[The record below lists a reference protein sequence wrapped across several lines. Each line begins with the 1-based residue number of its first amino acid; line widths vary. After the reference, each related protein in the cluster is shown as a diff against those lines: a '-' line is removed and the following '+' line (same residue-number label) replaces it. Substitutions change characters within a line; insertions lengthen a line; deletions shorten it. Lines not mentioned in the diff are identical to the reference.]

1 MADKVDI
8 LVDLI
13 KMNEINTN
21 KKMDM
26 MSERLAT
33 HIDDN
38 KNDFDE
44 LKTIMRNVSID
55 IKGSHEK
62 LYRDTLAPLT
72 KKIEEHGFEIDE
84 LKRNSCKY
92 VKEEICKQN
101 EKVINDKFWIYT
113 KKLIMFN
120 IIFVILYL
128 VLLYNSNITID
139 WAGFMGMV
147 GTVKK
152 VF

>member
-13 KMNEINTN
+13 KMNEENTN

-26 MSERLAT
+26 LSARLCE

-38 KNDFDE
+38 KNDFNE
-44 LKTIMRNVSID
+44 LKSIMQTVSTD
-55 IKGSHEK
+55 IQSSHEK
-62 LYRDTLAPLT
+62 LYRDTLTPLT
-72 KKIEEHGFEIDE
+72 EKIEKHSIEIDE
-84 LKRNSCKY
+84 LKRESCKY
-92 VKEEICKQN
+92 IKEDICKQN
-101 EKVINDKFWIYT
+101 EKVINDKFWAYT

-120 IIFVILYL
+120 AVFIILYL

-139 WAGFMGMV
+139 WNGFVGMLSA
-147 GTVKK
+147 VKK
-152 VF
+152 IF